1 MRTWYGQK
9 WGFRAL
15 LRAFI
20 NRLRMLL
27 SETIYL
33 KAEAERMWIEAN
45 PGAVSVDANN
55 IQSTPLVIRLWMG
68 EGSTKISV
76 QAYLTLKVES
86 VVGTSVTTLYTYN
99 SPTKV
104 SEFSYTIP
112 ADKYA
117 TANRIS
123 VYAYEDSART
133 KEIDVKLVNVIAD
146 NPIPFPRP
154 EAWAAGLTYK
164 NGEILMLDG
173 QVYMW
178 MSRIPGNTSVNP
190 KTDVSSANPSGKWK
204 AYQHWPLLS
213 TSILMAQFALLG
225 KAVFKDE
232 YMYSQFG
239 IDANGGHTE
248 DYRDFGTPAFTPNL
262 MIDLMRGI
270 LRCSDANI
278 KGTIDATAGKIGGF
292 DIGAGRIG
300 SIASATGEAGGL
312 SIYDDFISVGG
323 VDCHVM
329 SGNNVF
335 PASLGGAFNA
345 AMRVTNKIANTS
357 PGYGFDVANYGV
369 YADVRNGTK
378 NYALFS
384 PNAPVRATSV
394 YGTTAQLLTI
404 SGNSYAI
411 DLSKGNVYFIRC
423 PDNTY
428 NITLPD
434 ENSVRR
440 MFGYS
445 SLPSDFAFMFTVVA
459 YPGTRWFALK
469 DIRNQDNNNENI
481 EMHEGDTV
489 TLLLTKVGGF
499 RYQLIN
505 HKS

>member
-1 MRTWYGQK
+1 MKTWYGQK

-15 LRAFI
+15 LQGLI
-20 NRLRMLL
+20 KWWRMLL

-45 PGAVSVDANN
+45 PGTVSVDANN

-86 VVGTSVTTLYTYN
+86 VVGTNVTTLYTYN

-104 SEFSYTIP
+104 SEYSYTIP

-248 DYRDFGTPAFTPNL
+248 NYRDFGTPAFTPNL
-262 MIDLMRGI
+262 MLDFLNGAGHYAKR
-270 LRCSDANI
+270 NI
-278 KGTIDATAGKIGGF
+278 YWDEYGRLYRRSREIIVWRRLCDEIGEATTYQLNLHKGTFIDTRYSNATVYLPDPNDHPDLVIDVLSTFPRTRVPIPFCRLTCSHSPILVWDKDTQKYVEAVIG
-292 DIGAGRIG
+292 DP
-300 SIASATGEAGGL
+300 T
-312 SIYDDFISVGG
+312 SIYNDASISSK
-323 VDCHVM
+323 M
-329 SGNNVF
+329 YN
-335 PASLGGAFNA
+335 
-345 AMRVTNKIANTS
+345 
-357 PGYGFDVANYGV
+357 GV
-369 YADVRNGTK
+369 Y
-378 NYALFS
+378 
-384 PNAPVRATSV
+384 
-394 YGTTAQLLTI
+394 
-404 SGNSYAI
+404 
-411 DLSKGNVYFIRC
+411 
-423 PDNTY
+423 
-428 NITLPD
+428 
-434 ENSVRR
+434 
-440 MFGYS
+440 
-445 SLPSDFAFMFTVVA
+445 
-459 YPGTRWFALK
+459 RWFADSNFLK
-469 DIRNQDNNNENI
+469 
-481 EMHEGDTV
+481 
-489 TLLLTKVGGF
+489 
-499 RYQLIN
+499 IN
-505 HKS
+505 

>member
-15 LRAFI
+15 LQGLI
-20 NRLRMLL
+20 KWWRMLL

-33 KAEAERMWIEAN
+33 KAEAERMWIETN

-55 IQSTPLVIRLWMG
+55 FQSTPLVIRLWMG

-86 VVGTSVTTLYTYN
+86 VVGTNTTTLYTYN

-133 KEIDVKLVNVIAD
+133 KEIDAKLVNVIAD

-178 MSRIPGNTSVNP
+178 MSRIAGNTAVNP
-190 KTDVSSANPSGKWK
+190 KTDVSGANPSGKWK

-232 YMYSQFG
+232 YMFSQFG
-239 IDANGGHTE
+239 VDANGGHTE
-248 DYRDFGTPAFTPNL
+248 NYRDFGTPAFTPNL
-262 MIDLMRGI
+262 MLDFLNG
-270 LRCSDANI
+270 AGHYAKGNI
-278 KGTIDATAGKIGGF
+278 YWDEYGRLYRRSREIIVWRRLCDEIGEATTYQLNLHKGTFIDTRYSNATVYLPDPNDHPDLVIDVLSTFPRTRVPIPFCRLTCSHSPILVWDKDTQKYVEAVIG
-292 DIGAGRIG
+292 DP
-300 SIASATGEAGGL
+300 T
-312 SIYDDFISVGG
+312 SIYNDASISSK
-323 VDCHVM
+323 M
-329 SGNNVF
+329 YN
-335 PASLGGAFNA
+335 
-345 AMRVTNKIANTS
+345 
-357 PGYGFDVANYGV
+357 GV
-369 YADVRNGTK
+369 Y
-378 NYALFS
+378 
-384 PNAPVRATSV
+384 
-394 YGTTAQLLTI
+394 
-404 SGNSYAI
+404 
-411 DLSKGNVYFIRC
+411 
-423 PDNTY
+423 
-428 NITLPD
+428 
-434 ENSVRR
+434 
-440 MFGYS
+440 
-445 SLPSDFAFMFTVVA
+445 
-459 YPGTRWFALK
+459 RWFADSNFLK
-469 DIRNQDNNNENI
+469 
-481 EMHEGDTV
+481 
-489 TLLLTKVGGF
+489 
-499 RYQLIN
+499 Y
-505 HKS
+505 

>member
-1 MRTWYGQK
+1 
-9 WGFRAL
+9 
-15 LRAFI
+15 
-20 NRLRMLL
+20 MLL

-45 PGAVSVDANN
+45 PGTVSVDANN

-86 VVGTSVTTLYTYN
+86 VVGTNVTTLYTYN

-104 SEFSYTIP
+104 SEYSYTIP

-248 DYRDFGTPAFTPNL
+248 NYRDFGTPAFTPNL
-262 MIDLMRGI
+262 MLDFLNGAGHYAKR
-270 LRCSDANI
+270 NI
-278 KGTIDATAGKIGGF
+278 YWDEYGRLYRRSREIIVWRRLCDEIGEATTYQLNLHKGTFIDTRYSNATVYLPDPNDHPDLVIDVLSTFPRTRVPIPFCRLTCSHSPILVWDKDTQKYVEAVIG
-292 DIGAGRIG
+292 DP
-300 SIASATGEAGGL
+300 T
-312 SIYDDFISVGG
+312 SIYNDASISSK
-323 VDCHVM
+323 M
-329 SGNNVF
+329 YN
-335 PASLGGAFNA
+335 
-345 AMRVTNKIANTS
+345 
-357 PGYGFDVANYGV
+357 GV
-369 YADVRNGTK
+369 Y
-378 NYALFS
+378 
-384 PNAPVRATSV
+384 
-394 YGTTAQLLTI
+394 
-404 SGNSYAI
+404 
-411 DLSKGNVYFIRC
+411 
-423 PDNTY
+423 
-428 NITLPD
+428 
-434 ENSVRR
+434 
-440 MFGYS
+440 
-445 SLPSDFAFMFTVVA
+445 
-459 YPGTRWFALK
+459 RWFADSNFLK
-469 DIRNQDNNNENI
+469 
-481 EMHEGDTV
+481 
-489 TLLLTKVGGF
+489 
-499 RYQLIN
+499 IN
-505 HKS
+505 

>member
-1 MRTWYGQK
+1 
-9 WGFRAL
+9 
-15 LRAFI
+15 
-20 NRLRMLL
+20 
-27 SETIYL
+27 
-33 KAEAERMWIEAN
+33 MWIEAN
-45 PGAVSVDANN
+45 PGTVSVDANN

-86 VVGTSVTTLYTYN
+86 VVGTNVTTLYTYN

-104 SEFSYTIP
+104 SEYSYTIP

-248 DYRDFGTPAFTPNL
+248 NYRDFGTPAFTPNL
-262 MIDLMRGI
+262 MLDFLNGAGHYAKR
-270 LRCSDANI
+270 NI
-278 KGTIDATAGKIGGF
+278 YWDEYGRLYRRSREIIVWRRLCDEIGEATTYQLNLHKGTFIDTRYSNATVYLPDPNDHPDLVIDVLSTFPRTRVPIPFCRLTCSHSPILVWDKDTQKYVEAVIG
-292 DIGAGRIG
+292 DP
-300 SIASATGEAGGL
+300 T
-312 SIYDDFISVGG
+312 SIYNDASISSK
-323 VDCHVM
+323 M
-329 SGNNVF
+329 YN
-335 PASLGGAFNA
+335 
-345 AMRVTNKIANTS
+345 
-357 PGYGFDVANYGV
+357 GV
-369 YADVRNGTK
+369 Y
-378 NYALFS
+378 
-384 PNAPVRATSV
+384 
-394 YGTTAQLLTI
+394 
-404 SGNSYAI
+404 
-411 DLSKGNVYFIRC
+411 
-423 PDNTY
+423 
-428 NITLPD
+428 
-434 ENSVRR
+434 
-440 MFGYS
+440 
-445 SLPSDFAFMFTVVA
+445 
-459 YPGTRWFALK
+459 RWFADSNFLK
-469 DIRNQDNNNENI
+469 
-481 EMHEGDTV
+481 
-489 TLLLTKVGGF
+489 
-499 RYQLIN
+499 IN
-505 HKS
+505 

>member
-1 MRTWYGQK
+1 MKTWYGQK

-15 LRAFI
+15 LQGLI
-20 NRLRMLL
+20 KWWRMLL

-33 KAEAERMWIEAN
+33 KAEAERMWIETN

-86 VVGTSVTTLYTYN
+86 VVGTNTTTLYTYN

-133 KEIDVKLVNVIAD
+133 KEIDAKLVNVIAD

-178 MSRIPGNTSVNP
+178 MSRIAGNTAVNP
-190 KTDVSSANPSGKWK
+190 KTDVSGANPSGKWK

-232 YMYSQFG
+232 YMFSQFG
-239 IDANGGHTE
+239 VDANGGHTE
-248 DYRDFGTPAFTPNL
+248 NYRDFGTPAFTPNL
-262 MIDLMRGI
+262 MLNFLNG
-270 LRCSDANI
+270 AGHYAKGNI
-278 KGTIDATAGKIGGF
+278 YWDEYGRLYRRSREIIVWRRLCDEIGEATTYQLNLHKGTFIDTRYSNATVYLPDPNDHPDLVIDVLSTFPRTRVPIPFCRLTCSHSPILVWDKDTQKYVEAVIG
-292 DIGAGRIG
+292 DP
-300 SIASATGEAGGL
+300 T
-312 SIYDDFISVGG
+312 SIYNDASISSK
-323 VDCHVM
+323 M
-329 SGNNVF
+329 YN
-335 PASLGGAFNA
+335 
-345 AMRVTNKIANTS
+345 
-357 PGYGFDVANYGV
+357 GV
-369 YADVRNGTK
+369 Y
-378 NYALFS
+378 
-384 PNAPVRATSV
+384 
-394 YGTTAQLLTI
+394 
-404 SGNSYAI
+404 
-411 DLSKGNVYFIRC
+411 
-423 PDNTY
+423 
-428 NITLPD
+428 
-434 ENSVRR
+434 
-440 MFGYS
+440 
-445 SLPSDFAFMFTVVA
+445 
-459 YPGTRWFALK
+459 RWFADSNFLK
-469 DIRNQDNNNENI
+469 
-481 EMHEGDTV
+481 
-489 TLLLTKVGGF
+489 
-499 RYQLIN
+499 IN
-505 HKS
+505 